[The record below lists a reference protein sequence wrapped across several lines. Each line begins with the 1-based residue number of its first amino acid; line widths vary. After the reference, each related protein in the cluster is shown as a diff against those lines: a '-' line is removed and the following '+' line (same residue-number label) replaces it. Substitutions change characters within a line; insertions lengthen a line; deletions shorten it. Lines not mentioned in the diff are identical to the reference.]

1 MSIFTIH
8 ASTNPD
14 TQAIVDQ
21 DSNSLPIAQSI
32 IESVGLKLLDMKT
45 DMGFYAGYSCIAK
58 VPRKPIYIQFC
69 LSDRRFEIIVAR
81 ITPEEFKEKISLKF
95 GAHLGTFD
103 NYFIYR
109 EFTHYTTINRLK
121 GELEKL
127 LTVL

>member
-8 ASTNPD
+8 ASTKPEI
-14 TQAIVDQ
+14 QSIVIK
-21 DSNSLPIAQSI
+21 DSETIPIAQSI
-32 IESVGLKLLDMKT
+32 IESVGLKLLEMRT

-69 LSDRRFEIIVAR
+69 FSDRRFEIYVAR
-81 ITPEEFKEKISLKF
+81 ITPEEFKEKISTKF

-103 NYFIYR
+103 KYFIYR
-109 EFTHYTTINRLK
+109 EFTHYITIDRLK
-121 GELEKL
+121 VELEKL